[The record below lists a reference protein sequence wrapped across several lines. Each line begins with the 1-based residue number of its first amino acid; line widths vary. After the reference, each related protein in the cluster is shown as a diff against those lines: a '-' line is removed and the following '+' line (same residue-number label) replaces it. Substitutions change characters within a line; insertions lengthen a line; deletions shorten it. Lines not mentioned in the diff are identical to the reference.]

1 MWFVT
6 NNTDSDSIDGE
17 IYNDFLKPLCR
28 TDCKSSFKVINCSVV
43 AKEESSCTEVMEYIT
58 FIRTESST
66 CVTTTEIYVLLAG
79 CEVRLVKNRDRGL
92 ENAARGHRPR
102 AAFEAL
108 VTVFHYRQRSK
119 PENNMNNFFFVYATF
134 SLN

>member
-108 VTVFHYRQRSK
+108 VTVFTIGNDLSRK
-119 PENNMNNFFFVYATF
+119 IT
-134 SLN
+134 

>member
-17 IYNDFLKPLCR
+17 IYNDFKPLCR
-28 TDCKSSFKVINCSVV
+28 TDCTSSLKVINCSVV
-43 AKEESSCTEVMEYIT
+43 AKEESSCTEVMEYVT

-108 VTVFHYRQRSK
+108 GHSFSL
-119 PENNMNNFFFVYATF
+119 YATIL
-134 SLN
+134 SRKIT